1 MIDILI
7 NLNLAKSAA
16 LEAGKILINSKTNLN
31 IENASDGKDIKLKA
45 DIEAEEFIKRHISSK
60 SNLPMLGEETGKSV
74 EDLGRSFWVIDP
86 LDGTANYS
94 RGIPICCVSIALIHD
109 MQPVIGVIYDFNNED
124 LYEGSL
130 NSSACLNGEA
140 IEVNNNTDE
149 KESILLTGLPLLTDY
164 SDSALVAM
172 TKDFQKWKKI
182 RMIGSAAMASAYVA
196 SGKADMYKESG
207 AFLWDVAAGAAII
220 NAANGEALIT
230 NQKDNYQ
237 VDVAFTNRN
246 LNK

>member
-16 LEAGKILINSKTNLN
+16 LEAGKILINSKANIN
-31 IENASDGKDIKLKA
+31 IENTSDGKDIKLKA
-45 DIEAEEFIKRHISSK
+45 DIEAEEFIKRHISNK

-109 MQPVIGVIYDFNNED
+109 MQPVVGVIYDFNNED

-130 NSSACLNGEA
+130 NTSACLNGEA
-140 IEVNNNTDE
+140 IKVNNNLDE

-237 VDVAFTNRN
+237 VDVAFTNKN
-246 LNK
+246 LNR

>member
-1 MIDILI
+1 MGSDLQ
-7 NLNLAKSAA
+7 LTGLASGFDWKPVVEQLVELEAIPKQRLQSEKSAN
-16 LEAGKILINSKTNLN
+16 ESKV
-31 IENASDGKDIKLKA
+31 S
-45 DIEAEEFIKRHISSK
+45 
-60 SNLPMLGEETGKSV
+60 
-74 EDLGRSFWVIDP
+74 DLGLLKSQ
-86 LDGTANYS
+86 LD
-94 RGIPICCVSIALIHD
+94 ALN
-109 MQPVIGVIYDFNNED
+109 GAAGALNNDD
-124 LYEGSL
+124 LYEGSID
-130 NSSACLNGEA
+130 SPACLNGNV
-140 IEVNNNTDE
+140 IEVNSNFDA

-164 SDSALVAM
+164 SDTALVAM
-172 TKDFQKWKKI
+172 VKDFQKWKKV

-220 NAANGEALIT
+220 NAANGEALLS

>member
-1 MIDILI
+1 MSSGSEIVEVPKKEEKKSQN
-7 NLNLAKSAA
+7 NLNQIPVNVPVGMEKYVRPQNDML
-16 LEAGKILINSKTNLN
+16 KISHWENPNRKNFLN
-31 IENASDGKDIKLKA
+31 WFDNTFKKYRV
-45 DIEAEEFIKRHISSK
+45 KR
-60 SNLPMLGEETGKSV
+60 GEK
-74 EDLGRSFWVIDP
+74 
-86 LDGTANYS
+86 
-94 RGIPICCVSIALIHD
+94 
-109 MQPVIGVIYDFNNED
+109 
-124 LYEGSL
+124 
-130 NSSACLNGEA
+130 
-140 IEVNNNTDE
+140 IEVDMDNNLDE
-149 KESILLTGLPLLTDY
+149 KESILLTGLPLQTDY

-237 VDVAFTNRN
+237 VDVAFTNKN
-246 LNK
+246 LNR

>member
-1 MIDILI
+1 
-7 NLNLAKSAA
+7 
-16 LEAGKILINSKTNLN
+16 
-31 IENASDGKDIKLKA
+31 
-45 DIEAEEFIKRHISSK
+45 
-60 SNLPMLGEETGKSV
+60 MLGEETGKSV

-109 MQPVIGVIYDFNNED
+109 MQPVVGVIYDFNNDD
-124 LYEGSL
+124 LYEGSID
-130 NSSACLNGEA
+130 SPAFLNGDT
-140 IEVNNNTDE
+140 IEVNNNLDAE
-149 KESILLTGLPLLTDY
+149 ESILLTGLPLLTDY

-172 TKDFQKWKKI
+172 AKDFQKWKKV
-182 RMIGSAAMASAYVA
+182 RMIGSAAMAAAYVA

-220 NAANGEALIT
+220 NAANGEALLS

>member
-1 MIDILI
+1 
-7 NLNLAKSAA
+7 
-16 LEAGKILINSKTNLN
+16 
-31 IENASDGKDIKLKA
+31 
-45 DIEAEEFIKRHISSK
+45 
-60 SNLPMLGEETGKSV
+60 
-74 EDLGRSFWVIDP
+74 
-86 LDGTANYS
+86 
-94 RGIPICCVSIALIHD
+94 
-109 MQPVIGVIYDFNNED
+109 MQPVILVINDFNNLD
-124 LYEGSL
+124 LYEGSIDSLARL
-130 NSSACLNGEA
+130 NSDV
-140 IEVNNNTDE
+140 IKVNNNLDA

-172 TKDFQKWKKI
+172 AKDFQKWKKV
-182 RMIGSAAMASAYVA
+182 RMIGSAAMAAAYVA

-220 NAANGEALIT
+220 NAANGEALLS